1 MRRPLRVNFREWHV
15 RWWFV
20 DHHYYEII
28 SHSLHLTQGTK
39 SSSAYLN
46 EIPPRFAK
54 ETHFLP
60 NPLQHQL
67 PVALWVINRRLG
79 NTSAWRAASV
89 SVQESRLVTNE
100 LLEWNIRTWTGIVIQ
115 NVVPSLIFPS
125 YSNSG
130 SIHLLHLLRRLI
142 VVSWMDGQPY
152 HSFSYWVWG
161 CDRMEML
168 WNVLL
173 SVFHCLASS
182 GPC

>member
-1 MRRPLRVNFREWHV
+1 MKFHRGLRKKHIFYRTPSNTSCQ
-15 RWWFV
+15 
-20 DHHYYEII
+20 
-28 SHSLHLTQGTK
+28 SHSGLLIEGWAT
-39 SSSAYLN
+39 
-46 EIPPRFAK
+46 P
-54 ETHFLP
+54 
-60 NPLQHQL
+60 QL
-67 PVALWVINRRLG
+67 GGVSL
-79 NTSAWRAASV
+79 S